1 MSQTS
6 VPVPPGWVRYVVYV
20 DVPIATYDEG
30 DDAFLNFI
38 VNSMVV
44 PRVGE
49 TLSFDGPGSFLELV
63 VTAVSHNFSTVA
75 DREDADGSAGCQ
87 VTVEAGVVRQSQVT
101 ARELYESREDFESW
115 IDLFPMVEPRFPRQ
129 KR

>member
-63 VTAVSHNFSTVA
+63 VTAVSHNF
-75 DREDADGSAGCQ
+75 
-87 VTVEAGVVRQSQVT
+87 
-101 ARELYESREDFESW
+101 
-115 IDLFPMVEPRFPRQ
+115 
-129 KR
+129 